1 MRTGGRRTG
10 GQGDG
15 WTGGQVDGWT
25 GRQVD
30 GWTGALCK
38 VDFIC
43 NLVQNFIM
51 KIAVFGASGKTGI
64 LIVYQALNQGHE
76 VTAFARQP
84 TKVTIQHKNLRVILG
99 DVLDPEKVRLAV
111 EGQDAVLCALGVDK
125 NKPNTV
131 LSDGTR
137 NILNAMESA
146 GVKRFI
152 CMSSAGI
159 LGNDAG
165 FWFGKIIMPLFLG
178 HVFADKKRQVK
189 VIEDS
194 RADWVILRPT
204 ALTDAPKTNTY
215 KINPGIPTSRS
226 IPRADVADF
235 MIKLVADKR
244 YDRTMPALSSY

>member
-1 MRTGGRRTG
+1 
-10 GQGDG
+10 
-15 WTGGQVDGWT
+15 
-25 GRQVD
+25 
-30 GWTGALCK
+30 
-38 VDFIC
+38 
-43 NLVQNFIM
+43 M

-84 TKVTIQHKNLRVILG
+84 TKVTIQHKNLRVIQG